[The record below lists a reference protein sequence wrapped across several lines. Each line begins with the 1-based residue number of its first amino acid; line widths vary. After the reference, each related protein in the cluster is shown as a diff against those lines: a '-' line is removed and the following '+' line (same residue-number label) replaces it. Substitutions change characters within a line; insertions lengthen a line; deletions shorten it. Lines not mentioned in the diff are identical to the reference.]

1 MSLVHETILGPG
13 QNAPV
18 PGPDRNRRVQPVY
31 IVLIK
36 TNYGYVAIS

>member
-1 MSLVHETILGPG
+1 MGLVHETILGPG

-18 PGPDRNRRVQPVY
+18 PGPDRNIELV
-31 IVLIK
+31 IIK